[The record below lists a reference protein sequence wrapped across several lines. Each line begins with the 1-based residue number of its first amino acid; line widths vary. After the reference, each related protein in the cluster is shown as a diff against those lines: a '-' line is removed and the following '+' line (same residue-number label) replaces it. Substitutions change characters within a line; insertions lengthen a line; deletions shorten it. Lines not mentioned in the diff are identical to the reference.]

1 MRKIRTHIKGLYI
14 IKGRKFSDNRGW
26 LREVFKKNYFNK
38 NNIFTIIYN
47 QKKILLIMIKLKIII
62 MIKK

>member
-14 IKGRKFSDNRGW
+14 IKGRKFSDYRGW

-38 NNIFTIIYN
+38 NNIFTI
-47 QKKILLIMIKLKIII
+47 KKKCFAWIAFTKEKFSR
-62 MIKK
+62 